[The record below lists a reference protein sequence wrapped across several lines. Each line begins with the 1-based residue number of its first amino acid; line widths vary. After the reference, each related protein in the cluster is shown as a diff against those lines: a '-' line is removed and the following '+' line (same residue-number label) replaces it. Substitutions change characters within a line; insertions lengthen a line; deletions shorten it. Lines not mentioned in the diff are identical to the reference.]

1 MYENRWLRFEAH
13 DIVHP
18 NGRPGEH
25 GVVIN
30 PPSSAIVALDG
41 DDVVL
46 TRQDRYAVGRE
57 VLEVVKGGAAPGESA
72 QAAAAR
78 ELREE
83 VGLAAARWD
92 DLGIVY
98 EVPSVIQE
106 PVQLFLARDLYAV
119 ETDLEDVESIA
130 AVRMPFRAALLA
142 AARGELADA
151 VTAAALLRAS
161 QRLADER
168 G

>member
-1 MYENRWLRFEAH
+1 M
-13 DIVHP
+13 HP

-25 GVVIN
+25 GVVVN

-41 DDVVL
+41 EDVVL
-46 TRQDRYAVGRE
+46 TRQVRYAVGRE

-72 QAAAAR
+72 QAAASR

-83 VGLAAARWD
+83 VGLAADRWD

-98 EVPSVIQE
+98 EIPSVVQE
-106 PVQLFLARDLYAV
+106 PVRIFLARDLRVVGA
-119 ETDLEDVESIA
+119 DLEDVETIA

-151 VTAAALLRAS
+151 VTAAALLRAA
-161 QRLADER
+161 QRLDDE
-168 G
+168 GG